1 MESEFNPGTPTE
13 HTAFLKS
20 IDGAIIGTI
29 VNILFHVNNK
39 VKYTLLRVLTLKEE
53 IFQKRLVVPNLA
65 NHLESI
71 KVNTQVQLQTY

>member
-1 MESEFNPGTPTE
+1 MESEFKSRNTHWT

-29 VNILFHVNNK
+29 NQYFLFHVNNK

-53 IFQKRLVVPNLA
+53 IFQDW
-65 NHLESI
+65 
-71 KVNTQVQLQTY
+71 